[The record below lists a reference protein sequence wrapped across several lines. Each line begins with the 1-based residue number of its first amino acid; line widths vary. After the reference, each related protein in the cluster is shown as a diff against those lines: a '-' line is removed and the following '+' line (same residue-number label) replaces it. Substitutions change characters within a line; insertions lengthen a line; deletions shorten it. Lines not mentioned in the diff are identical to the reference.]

1 MEPEQYFPSS
11 AVLWSTRWWTK
22 ETVAVVTGGN
32 KGIGFALVKRLA
44 ELGLSVVLTARDKQK
59 GEDAVE
65 AIRAQLGHLAHNH
78 VHFLLLDVSDHD
90 SIKTFASSFKAKFGA
105 TLDILVNNAGV
116 SYNELDENSVDHAE
130 SVLKT
135 NFYGPKL
142 LIEELLPLFRF
153 SSSITRILNVSSRLG
168 SLNKLRNAEV
178 KKMLESEELK
188 EEEIEEMVK
197 KFVRDVRN
205 GTWKSEGWP
214 SYWTDY
220 AVSKLALNAYSKV
233 LAKRYN
239 NNNSNNSYKLGGS
252 GTKLMSVNCF
262 CPGFTQT
269 SMTKGKGT
277 HTADQAASLA
287 AILTLLPPHH
297 LPTGKFFLLRNNTT
311 FLHVTN
317 SKL

>member
-1 MEPEQYFPSS
+1 MEPEQYFPSP
-11 AVLWSTRWWTK
+11 AVLCSTRWWTK
-22 ETVAVVTGGN
+22 DTVAVVTGGN

-59 GEDAVE
+59 GEAAVE
-65 AIRAQLGHLAHNH
+65 SIRAQLGLVASH
-78 VHFLLLDVSDHD
+78 VHFLLLDVSDPH
-90 SIKTFASSFKAKFGA
+90 SIQTFASSFKAKFGA
-105 TLDILVNNAGV
+105 TLDILVNNAAV
-116 SYNELDENSVDHAE
+116 SFNELDENSVDHAE
-130 SVLKT
+130 SVMKT

-142 LIEELLPLFRF
+142 LIQELLPLFRYS

-168 SLNKLRNAEV
+168 SLNKVRSGEM
-178 KKMLESEELK
+178 KRILESEEELK

-239 NNNSNNSYKLGGS
+239 NNKDSYKLGS
-252 GTKLMSVNCF
+252 AIKLMSVNCF

-297 LPTGKFFLLRNNTT
+297 LPTGKFFLLKNNTT
-311 FLHVTN
+311 FLHVAN

>member
-1 MEPEQYFPSS
+1 
-11 AVLWSTRWWTK
+11 WWTK

-32 KGIGFALVKRLA
+32 KGIGFALVKRLV
-44 ELGLSVVLTARDKQK
+44 ELGLSVVLTARDKHK
-59 GEDAVE
+59 GEAAVE
-65 AIRAQLGHLAHNH
+65 AIREQLGL
-78 VHFLLLDVSDHD
+78 V
-90 SIKTFASSFKAKFGA
+90 ASH
-105 TLDILVNNAGV
+105 VNNAGV
-116 SYNELDENSVDHAE
+116 SFKELDENSVEHVE
-130 SVLKT
+130 SVMNT

-142 LIEELLPLFRF
+142 LIQTLLPLFRCS

-168 SLNKLRNAEV
+168 SLNKVRNTKV
-178 KKMLESEELK
+178 KRMLESDELK
-188 EEEIEEMVK
+188 EDEIEEMVK
-197 KFVRDVRN
+197 FFVRDVRN

-233 LAKRYN
+233 LAKKYN
-239 NNNSNNSYKLGGS
+239 N
-252 GTKLMSVNCF
+252 KLMSVNCF

-287 AILTLLPPHH
+287 AILALLPPHH
-297 LPTGKFFLLRNNTT
+297 LPTGKFFLLRNNAT
-311 FLHVTN
+311 FLHVAN

>member
-1 MEPEQYFPSS
+1 MEPEQYFPSP
-11 AVLWSTRWWTK
+11 AVLFSTRWWTK

-59 GEDAVE
+59 GEAAVE
-65 AIRAQLGHLAHNH
+65 SIRAQLGLVASH
-78 VHFLLLDVSDHD
+78 VHFLLLDVSDPH
-90 SIKTFASSFKAKFGA
+90 SIQTFASSFKAKFGA
-105 TLDILVNNAGV
+105 TLDILVNNAAV
-116 SYNELDENSVDHAE
+116 SFNELDENSVDHAE
-130 SVLKT
+130 SVMKT

-142 LIEELLPLFRF
+142 LIQELLPLFRY
-153 SSSITRILNVSSRLG
+153 SSASITRILNVSSRLG
-168 SLNKLRNAEV
+168 SLNKVRSGEM
-178 KKMLESEELK
+178 KRILESEELK

-239 NNNSNNSYKLGGS
+239 KNNNSYKLGGD
-252 GTKLMSVNCF
+252 TKMLVNCF

-297 LPTGKFFLLRNNTT
+297 LPTGKFFLLKNNTT
-311 FLHVTN
+311 FLAN

>member
-1 MEPEQYFPSS
+1 MEPEQYFPSP
-11 AVLWSTRWWTK
+11 AVLCSTRWWTK

-44 ELGLSVVLTARDKQK
+44 ELGLSVVLTARDKHK
-59 GEDAVE
+59 GEAAVE
-65 AIRAQLGHLAHNH
+65 SIRAQLGLVTSH
-78 VHFLLLDVSDHD
+78 VHFLLLDVSDPH
-90 SIKTFASSFKAKFGA
+90 SIQTFASSFKAKFGA

-116 SYNELDENSVDHAE
+116 SFNELDGNSVDHAE
-130 SVLKT
+130 NVMKT

-142 LIEELLPLFRF
+142 LIQALLPLFRC
-153 SSSITRILNVSSRLG
+153 SYSSITRILNVSSRLG
-168 SLNKLRNAEV
+168 SLNKMRSAEMT
-178 KKMLESEELK
+178 KILESEELK
-188 EEEIEEMVK
+188 EEEIEEIVK
-197 KFVRDVRN
+197 KFVREVRN

-239 NNNSNNSYKLGGS
+239 NKHKSYKIGS
-252 GTKLMSVNCF
+252 DTKLMSVNCF

-297 LPTGKFFLLRNNTT
+297 LPTGKFFLLKNNTT
-311 FLHVTN
+311 FLHVAN
-317 SKL
+317 SRL